1 MADITKVRAEADKVK
16 AELNERFKQKVDR
29 LTSAEINDIIS
40 TLEKS
45 GVNREQV
52 NALKAE
58 IAQTTDKNKVIAR
71 VISAPG
77 ALCEQVKGIINKI
90 KR

>member
-16 AELNERFKQKVDR
+16 AELNERLRQKVDR
-29 LTSAEINDIIS
+29 LTSAEISDIIS

-45 GVNREQV
+45 VVNREQV
-52 NALKAE
+52 NVLKVD
-58 IAQTTDKNKVIAR
+58 IAQATDKNKVIAR
-71 VISAPG
+71 VISTPG
-77 ALCEQVKGIINKI
+77 ALCEQVKRIINKI

>member
-16 AELNERFKQKVDR
+16 AELNERFRQKVDC

-58 IAQTTDKNKVIAR
+58 IAQATDKNRVIAR
-71 VISAPG
+71 VISTPG